1 MGEHRERNDDVR
13 HMRAVPLDE
22 ADERFGVRSL
32 FHLGANADA
41 EVVVFSGDAALEQ
54 LPLDFSHLDSWTG
67 LAKAS
72 PDMFLGVVV
81 DGGLTVTDWITNW
94 EWDFG
99 PFLLVRG
106 DVRAKNL
113 ATAGSEVLVEGDLD
127 VTQTLAGI
135 YNHGHTVIKGDTRA
149 EVVLTDQHLTE
160 FHGGLRAELG
170 VAGNFLRVADPAT
183 VQVNGWAGYVCDLR
197 GQILPGLGT
206 RSTRALRALDPD
218 FRELDSRSIL
228 KAVEAGRSLLH
239 TPDPLGVRTP
249 ADEIRDALRLA
260 GLREHDR
267 WDDGFVVG
275 AGQDGESYEVYF
287 CEADEPEEPGVQE
300 ALNSAVEMVRYAEAL
315 TAAGYEVTVDLH
327 EEDVLLVRR

>member
-1 MGEHRERNDDVR
+1 MSELRGRNDDVR

-41 EVVVFSGDAALEQ
+41 EVVVLSGNTILEK

-67 LAKAS
+67 LAKAQ

-81 DGGLTVTDWITNW
+81 DGDLTVTDWITNW
-94 EWDFG
+94 ERDFG

-113 ATAGSEVLVEGDLD
+113 GTAGSEILIEGDLD

-135 YNHGHTVIKGDTRA
+135 YNHGHTIIKGDTRA

-160 FHGGLRAELG
+160 FHGGLQAELG
-170 VAGNFLRVADPAT
+170 IAGNFLRVADPAT
-183 VQVNGWAGYVCDLR
+183 VRVNGWAGYVCDLK
-197 GQILPGLGT
+197 GQIIEGLGS

-218 FRELDSRSIL
+218 FQELDSRTIL
-228 KAVEAGRSLLH
+228 KAVEAGRSLL
-239 TPDPLGVRTP
+239 RTP
-249 ADEIRDALRLA
+249 GADNPGTPAETIRDVLRLN
-260 GLREHDR
+260 GRREHGR
-267 WDDGFVVG
+267 WDDGFVVD
-275 AGQDGESYEVYF
+275 AGRDEEPYEVYF
-287 CEADEPEEPGVQE
+287 CEADEPDEPGEPGAPEV
-300 ALNSAVEMVRYAEAL
+300 LDPPRSCF
-315 TAAGYEVTVDLH
+315 AA
-327 EEDVLLVRR
+327 RRH